1 VSCSDGSGLDCL
13 VIGGGPAGL
22 TAAIYLARYRRTVLL
37 VDSGNSRAA
46 LIPESHNYPGFAG
59 IPGPELLARL
69 REQALSYGTTIRDY
83 AIGSLRRASEGGFST
98 ECAAGELTA
107 RSVVLATGLIDESPE
122 IDGMTDPVAG
132 GLVRYCPI
140 CDGYEA
146 TDKKIGVVGPFAS
159 AGKKALFLRTYS
171 RDVWLFATDVRD
183 RSASLQDQ
191 LSRAGIQ
198 VGRKPHRI
206 ERKGSSMTIVAEDDS
221 RHELDVLYP
230 ALGCYVRS
238 ELATALGAQCTELG
252 SLKVDEHQQTT
263 VDGLY
268 AVGDVVTDLHQLSV
282 AIGHAA
288 IAATHIHNR
297 LPPNYRS

>member
-1 VSCSDGSGLDCL
+1 VNGSGLDCL

-37 VDSGNSRAA
+37 VDSGESRAA

-59 IPGPELLARL
+59 IAGPELLSRL
-69 REQALSYGTTIRDY
+69 RRQALSYGVTIRDCE
-83 AIGSLRRASEGGFST
+83 ISSLRRKH
-98 ECAAGELTA
+98 AGAFIAKCQADEVTA
-107 RSVVLATGLIDESPE
+107 RSVVLATGLVDERPGVA
-122 IDGMTDPVAG
+122 GMTDPVAG
-132 GLVRYCPI
+132 GLLRYCPI

-146 TDKKIGVVGPFAS
+146 IDKTIGVVGPFAQ

-171 RDVWLFATDVRD
+171 RDVLLFPTDVHE
-183 RSASLQDQ
+183 RSAALHDQ
-191 LSRAGIQ
+191 LSRSG
-198 VGRKPHRI
+198 VRLGGKPRRI
-206 ERKGSSMTIVAEDDS
+206 ENHDGRMTVVAEDDS

-230 ALGCYVRS
+230 AMGCNVRS
-238 ELATALGAQCTELG
+238 ELATNLGAECTG
-252 SLKVDEHQQTT
+252 PGTLKVDEHQQTT

-268 AVGDVVTDLHQLSV
+268 AVGDVVSDLHQLTV

-297 LPPNYRS
+297 LPANYRS